1 MSVRLLKICSV
12 LLVAALLLFLV
23 PPPRGEQAGAP
34 AGPELPEDGEKWRIG
49 YCEGE
54 PFVNFAGHLHG
65 LLTGLD
71 ETGWIEDLEGL
82 PYEPGQEDSRVM
94 WQYLAQNEKSPYLE
108 FVEDAHYS
116 FFLEPESEEELLE
129 RLEHE
134 GDLDL
139 VIVMGT
145 YAGVALST
153 DSHQVPVLV
162 FSASDPLGSGIVE
175 SVDDSGSPHVWAHLD
190 PGRDRRQVE
199 VFYDLFEFETM
210 GLVYEDSELGRIF
223 SAIDDVEEV
232 AAEQGFDIARRFVA
246 EPVDSAD
253 YERYYSE
260 LLSAHEELAQEVD
273 AFYLSIASIEAEK
286 LPTLLHPFYRHDI
299 PVFSQL
305 GSGEVQYGALAS
317 VARADFN
324 DIGIF
329 GAHIIG
335 QVLDGH
341 KPRELTQVYME
352 TPNIALNLEVAER
365 VGYQVPFEVMLVADL
380 IYHEIQ
386 Q

>member
-1 MSVRLLKICSV
+1 MFVRYTKVISV
-12 LLVAALLLFLV
+12 LLAAVMLLFLV
-23 PPPRGEQAGAP
+23 SPPRGEQAGAP
-34 AGPELPEDGEKWRIG
+34 AEPAPPDERDKWRIG
-49 YCEGE
+49 YYEGE

-65 LLTGLD
+65 LLNGLV
-71 ETGWIEDLEGL
+71 ETGWVEDLEGL

-94 WQYLAQNEKSPYLE
+94 WQYLARADKSPYLD
-108 FVEDAHYS
+108 FVADAHYS
-116 FFLEPESEEELLE
+116 YFLEPESEEELLE
-129 RLEHE
+129 RLQE

-145 YAGVALST
+145 YAGQALST
-153 DSHQVPVLV
+153 DQHQVPVLV
-162 FSASDPLGSGIVE
+162 FSASDPVGTGIVD
-175 SVDDSGSPHVWAHLD
+175 SVEDSGRPHVWANSD

-210 GLVYEDSELGRIF
+210 GLVYEDSELGRTF

-232 AAEQGFDIARRFVA
+232 AAEQGFDVARRFVS

-253 YERYYSE
+253 YQRYYDE

-317 VARADFN
+317 VARADFD